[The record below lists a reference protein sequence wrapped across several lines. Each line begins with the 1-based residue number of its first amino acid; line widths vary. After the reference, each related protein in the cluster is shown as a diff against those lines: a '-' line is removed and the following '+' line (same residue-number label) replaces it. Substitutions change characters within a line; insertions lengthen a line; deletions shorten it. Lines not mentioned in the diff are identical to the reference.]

1 MRQNVSSGAVW
12 EDVVGYSRAVRVG
25 DLVFVSGSTA
35 TLPGGGIAGEGDAY
49 EQARQTLITI
59 ATALESAGATLNDVV
74 RTRIYVLDIE
84 RDWPAVGR
92 AHSEAFGNV
101 KPATSMVEVR
111 ALIDPRMLVEIEA
124 QAIVGS
130 GGGPAG

>member
-1 MRQNVSSGAVW
+1 MRQNISSGAPW

-25 DLVFVSGSTA
+25 DNVFVSGSTA
-35 TLPGGGIAGEGDAY
+35 TLPGGRIAGEGDAY
-49 EQARQTLITI
+49 EQARQTLSTI
-59 ATALESAGATLNDVV
+59 ATALAQAGATLDDVV
-74 RTRIYVLDIE
+74 RTRIYVVDIA

-92 AHSEAFGNV
+92 AHAEAFGKV

-124 QAIVGS
+124 EAVVGS
-130 GGGPAG
+130 NGPAPG